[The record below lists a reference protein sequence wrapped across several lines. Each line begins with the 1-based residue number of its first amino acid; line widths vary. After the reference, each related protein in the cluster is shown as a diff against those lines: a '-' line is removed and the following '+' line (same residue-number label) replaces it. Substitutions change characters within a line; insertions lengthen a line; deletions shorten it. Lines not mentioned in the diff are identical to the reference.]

1 MDTPSRLKQ
10 KCEEI
15 RDLLLQK
22 NRNYGDSALK
32 PAGIFSKQIPID
44 SLCSRIDDK
53 LMRIKNNPAGVRDPS
68 IKDTIKDLAGY
79 LILLDI
85 ALDDYEKKLET

>member
-1 MDTPSRLKQ
+1 
-10 KCEEI
+10 
-15 RDLLLQK
+15 
-22 NRNYGDSALK
+22 
-32 PAGIFSKQIPID
+32 
-44 SLCSRIDDK
+44 
-53 LMRIKNNPAGVRDPS
+53 MRIKNNPAGVRDPS